1 MKKINFY
8 LFTLASKYILINLII
23 ITILVLFLNLLEI
36 SRILEKENTTLGFF
50 LLLSLLKLP
59 TIISEII
66 PFVVILSIAFLF
78 KNLIT
83 NNELISIRNMGFS
96 ILDIFKPIAIAIFL
110 FGLFILLFIN
120 PLAANFE
127 NNFNNLTSKKYP
139 NMYSIKFIN
148 EGMWIKNISEDNNKN
163 YINISKINLDNMN
176 AEEIKILNINNKFNK
191 IIIAEKGEIID
202 KIFKLQNVSILNINN
217 DKFEKVEFY
226 NLILNFDK
234 SNIIDSILNFK
245 FIPFYKYN
253 VHIKNLK
260 KFNLHS
266 SEVSLYYL
274 SEILKP
280 IFLVIIG
287 FTVMGFSGKFKRN
300 ENFFKVLFI
309 SILIGFLIFLLK
321 EIVTTLTTTMEISFI
336 FSYFIIFMFPLII
349 GLYQMIRIET
359 D

>member
-127 NNFNNLTSKKYP
+127 NNFNTLTSIKYS

-245 FIPFYKYN
+245 FIPFYKYKKHVN
-253 VHIKNLK
+253 NLK
-260 KFNLHS
+260 KFNLYS

-321 EIVTTLTTTMEISFI
+321 EIVTALTTTMEISFI
-336 FSYFIIFMFPLII
+336 ISYFIIFMFPLII
-349 GLYQMIRIET
+349 GLYQMIRIES

>member
-1 MKKINFY
+1 MKIINFY

-120 PLAANFE
+120 PLAAKFE

-245 FIPFYKYN
+245 FIPFYKYKKHVN
-253 VHIKNLK
+253 NLK

-321 EIVTTLTTTMEISFI
+321 EIVTALTTTMEISFI

>member
-23 ITILVLFLNLLEI
+23 ITIFVLFLNLLEI

-148 EGMWIKNISEDNNKN
+148 EGMWIKNISEDNNIN

-191 IIIAEKGEIID
+191 IIIAEKGQIID
-202 KIFKLQNVSILNINN
+202 KIFKLQNVSIFNINN

-245 FIPFYKYN
+245 FIPFYKYKKHVN
-253 VHIKNLK
+253 NLK

-321 EIVTTLTTTMEISFI
+321 EIVTTLTTTMKISFI
-336 FSYFIIFMFPLII
+336 FSYFIIFMFPLMI
-349 GLYQMIRIET
+349 GLYQIIRIES

>member
-23 ITILVLFLNLLEI
+23 ITIFVLFLNLLEI
-36 SRILEKENTTLGFF
+36 SRILEKDNTTLGFF

-148 EGMWIKNISEDNNKN
+148 EGMWIKNISEDNNIN

-176 AEEIKILNINNKFNK
+176 AEKIKILNINNKFNK

-202 KIFKLQNVSILNINN
+202 KIFKLQNVSIFNINN

-245 FIPFYKYN
+245 FIPFYKYKKHVN
-253 VHIKNLK
+253 NLK

-300 ENFFKVLFI
+300 ESFFKVLFI

-321 EIVTTLTTTMEISFI
+321 EIVTTLTTTMKISFI
-336 FSYFIIFMFPLII
+336 FSYFIIFMFPLMI
-349 GLYQMIRIET
+349 GLYQMIRIES

>member
-245 FIPFYKYN
+245 FIPFYKYKKHVN
-253 VHIKNLK
+253 NLK

-321 EIVTTLTTTMEISFI
+321 EIVTALTITMEISFI

-349 GLYQMIRIET
+349 GLYQMIRIES

>member
-127 NNFNNLTSKKYP
+127 NNFNTLTSKKYP

-191 IIIAEKGEIID
+191 IIIAKKGEIID

-245 FIPFYKYN
+245 FIPFYKYKKHVN
-253 VHIKNLK
+253 NLK

-349 GLYQMIRIET
+349 GLYQMIRIES

>member
-23 ITILVLFLNLLEI
+23 ITIFVLFLNLLEI

-148 EGMWIKNISEDNNKN
+148 EGMWIKNISEDNNIN
-163 YINISKINLDNMN
+163 YINISKINLDNMK

-202 KIFKLQNVSILNINN
+202 KIFKLQNVSIFNINN

-245 FIPFYKYN
+245 FIPFYKYKKHVN
-253 VHIKNLK
+253 NLK

-300 ENFFKVLFI
+300 ESFFKVLFI

-321 EIVTTLTTTMEISFI
+321 EIVTTLTTTMKISFI
-336 FSYFIIFMFPLII
+336 FSYFIIFMFPLMI
-349 GLYQMIRIET
+349 GLYQMIRIES

>member
-245 FIPFYKYN
+245 FIPFYKYKKHVN
-253 VHIKNLK
+253 NLK

-321 EIVTTLTTTMEISFI
+321 EIVTTLTITMEISFI

-349 GLYQMIRIET
+349 GLYQMIRIES

>member
-66 PFVVILSIAFLF
+66 PFVVIISIAFLF

-127 NNFNNLTSKKYP
+127 NNFNNLTSTKHA
-139 NMYSIKFIN
+139 NTYSIKFIN
-148 EGMWIKNISEDNNKN
+148 ERMWIKNISKDNNKN

-245 FIPFYKYN
+245 FIPFYKYKKHVN
-253 VHIKNLK
+253 NLK

-274 SEILKP
+274 SEISKP

-321 EIVTTLTTTMEISFI
+321 EIVTALTTKMQISFL

-349 GLYQMIRIET
+349 GLYQMIRIES

>member
-120 PLAANFE
+120 PVAANFE
-127 NNFNNLTSKKYP
+127 NNFNTLTSKKYP

-148 EGMWIKNISEDNNKN
+148 EGMWIKNISDDNNKN

-245 FIPFYKYN
+245 FIPFYKYKKHVN
-253 VHIKNLK
+253 NLK

-274 SEILKP
+274 SEIFKP

-321 EIVTTLTTTMEISFI
+321 EIVTALTTTMEISFI
-336 FSYFIIFMFPLII
+336 ISYFIIFMFPLII
-349 GLYQMIRIET
+349 GLYQMIRIES

>member
-23 ITILVLFLNLLEI
+23 ITIFVLFLNLLEI

-148 EGMWIKNISEDNNKN
+148 EGMWIKNISEDNNIN

-202 KIFKLQNVSILNINN
+202 KIFKLQNVSIFNINN

-245 FIPFYKYN
+245 FIPFYKYKKHVN
-253 VHIKNLK
+253 NLK

-300 ENFFKVLFI
+300 ESFFKVLFI

-321 EIVTTLTTTMEISFI
+321 EIVTTLTTTMKISFI
-336 FSYFIIFMFPLII
+336 FSYFIIFMFPLMI
-349 GLYQMIRIET
+349 GLYQMIRIES

>member
-127 NNFNNLTSKKYP
+127 NNFNTLTSKKYP

-245 FIPFYKYN
+245 FIPFYKYKKHVN
-253 VHIKNLK
+253 NLK

-321 EIVTTLTTTMEISFI
+321 EIVTALTTTMEISFI

-349 GLYQMIRIET
+349 GLYQMIRIES

>member
-1 MKKINFY
+1 MKIINFY

-23 ITILVLFLNLLEI
+23 ITIFVLFLNLLEI

-148 EGMWIKNISEDNNKN
+148 EGMWIKNISEDNNIN

-176 AEEIKILNINNKFNK
+176 AQKIKILNINNKFNK

-202 KIFKLQNVSILNINN
+202 KIFKLQNVSIFNINN

-245 FIPFYKYN
+245 FIPFYKYKKHVN
-253 VHIKNLK
+253 NLK

-300 ENFFKVLFI
+300 ESFFKVLFI

-321 EIVTTLTTTMEISFI
+321 EIVTTLTTTMKISFI
-336 FSYFIIFMFPLII
+336 FSYFIIFMFPLMI
-349 GLYQMIRIET
+349 GLYQMIRIES

>member
-1 MKKINFY
+1 
-8 LFTLASKYILINLII
+8 
-23 ITILVLFLNLLEI
+23 
-36 SRILEKENTTLGFF
+36 
-50 LLLSLLKLP
+50 
-59 TIISEII
+59 
-66 PFVVILSIAFLF
+66 
-78 KNLIT
+78 
-83 NNELISIRNMGFS
+83 
-96 ILDIFKPIAIAIFL
+96 
-110 FGLFILLFIN
+110 
-120 PLAANFE
+120 
-127 NNFNNLTSKKYP
+127 
-139 NMYSIKFIN
+139 MYSIKFIN

-245 FIPFYKYN
+245 FIPFYKYKKHVN
-253 VHIKNLK
+253 NLK

-321 EIVTTLTTTMEISFI
+321 EIVTALTTTMEISFI
-336 FSYFIIFMFPLII
+336 FSYLIIFMFPLII
-349 GLYQMIRIET
+349 GLYQMIRIES

>member
-36 SRILEKENTTLGFF
+36 SRILEKDNTTLGFF

-148 EGMWIKNISEDNNKN
+148 EGMWVKNISEDNNKN

-176 AEEIKILNINNKFNK
+176 AEKIKILNINNKFNK

-245 FIPFYKYN
+245 FIPFYKYKKHVN
-253 VHIKNLK
+253 NLK

-287 FTVMGFSGKFKRN
+287 FTVMGFSGKFKRD

-321 EIVTTLTTTMEISFI
+321 EIVTALTTTMEISFI
-336 FSYFIIFMFPLII
+336 FSYFIIFMFPLTI

>member
-23 ITILVLFLNLLEI
+23 ITIFVLFLNLLEI

-148 EGMWIKNISEDNNKN
+148 EGMWIKNISEDNNIN

-176 AEEIKILNINNKFNK
+176 AEKIKILNINNKFNQ
-191 IIIAEKGEIID
+191 IIIAEKGQIID
-202 KIFKLQNVSILNINN
+202 KIFKLQNVSIFNINN

-245 FIPFYKYN
+245 FIPFYKYKKHVN
-253 VHIKNLK
+253 NLK

-300 ENFFKVLFI
+300 ESFFKVLFI

-321 EIVTTLTTTMEISFI
+321 EIVTTLTTTMKISFI
-336 FSYFIIFMFPLII
+336 FSYFIIFMFPLMI
-349 GLYQMIRIET
+349 GLYQMIRIES

>member
-1 MKKINFY
+1 MKIINFY

-23 ITILVLFLNLLEI
+23 IAILVLFLNLLEI

-110 FGLFILLFIN
+110 FGLFILFFIN

-234 SNIIDSILNFK
+234 SNIIDSMLNFK
-245 FIPFYKYN
+245 FIPFYKYQKHVN
-253 VHIKNLK
+253 NLK

-321 EIVTTLTTTMEISFI
+321 EIVTALTTTMEISFI

-349 GLYQMIRIET
+349 GLYQMIRIES

>member
-120 PLAANFE
+120 PLAAKFE

-245 FIPFYKYN
+245 FIPFYKYKKHVN
-253 VHIKNLK
+253 NLK

-321 EIVTTLTTTMEISFI
+321 EIVTALTTTMEISFI
-336 FSYFIIFMFPLII
+336 ISYFIIFMFPLII
-349 GLYQMIRIET
+349 GLYQMIRIES

>member
-127 NNFNNLTSKKYP
+127 NNFNNLTSIKYP

-191 IIIAEKGEIID
+191 VIIAEKGEIID

-245 FIPFYKYN
+245 FIPFYKYKKHVN
-253 VHIKNLK
+253 NLK

-321 EIVTTLTTTMEISFI
+321 EIVTALTTTMEISFI
-336 FSYFIIFMFPLII
+336 ISYFIIFMFPLII
-349 GLYQMIRIET
+349 GLYQMIRIES

>member
-1 MKKINFY
+1 
-8 LFTLASKYILINLII
+8 
-23 ITILVLFLNLLEI
+23 
-36 SRILEKENTTLGFF
+36 
-50 LLLSLLKLP
+50 
-59 TIISEII
+59 
-66 PFVVILSIAFLF
+66 
-78 KNLIT
+78 
-83 NNELISIRNMGFS
+83 
-96 ILDIFKPIAIAIFL
+96 
-110 FGLFILLFIN
+110 
-120 PLAANFE
+120 
-127 NNFNNLTSKKYP
+127 
-139 NMYSIKFIN
+139 MYSIKFIN

-191 IIIAEKGEIID
+191 IIIAEKGQIID

-245 FIPFYKYN
+245 FIPFYKYKKHVN
-253 VHIKNLK
+253 NLK

-321 EIVTTLTTTMEISFI
+321 EIVTALTTTMEISFI

-349 GLYQMIRIET
+349 GLYQMIRIES

>member
-1 MKKINFY
+1 MKIINFY

-120 PLAANFE
+120 PLAAKFE

-245 FIPFYKYN
+245 FIPFYKYKKHVN
-253 VHIKNLK
+253 NLK

-321 EIVTTLTTTMEISFI
+321 EIVTALTTTMEISFI
-336 FSYFIIFMFPLII
+336 FSYFIIFMFPLTI

>member
-36 SRILEKENTTLGFF
+36 SRILEKDNTTLGFF

-139 NMYSIKFIN
+139 NMYSIKLIN

-245 FIPFYKYN
+245 FIPFYKYKKHVN
-253 VHIKNLK
+253 NLK

-321 EIVTTLTTTMEISFI
+321 EIVTTLTTTMKISFI
-336 FSYFIIFMFPLII
+336 FSYFIIFMFPLMI
-349 GLYQMIRIET
+349 GLYQMIRIES

>member
-245 FIPFYKYN
+245 FIPFYKYKKHVN
-253 VHIKNLK
+253 NLK

-336 FSYFIIFMFPLII
+336 FSYFIIFMFPLTI

>member
-245 FIPFYKYN
+245 FIPFYKYKKHVN
-253 VHIKNLK
+253 NLK

-321 EIVTTLTTTMEISFI
+321 EILTTLTITMEISFI

-349 GLYQMIRIET
+349 GLYQMIRIES

>member
-1 MKKINFY
+1 
-8 LFTLASKYILINLII
+8 
-23 ITILVLFLNLLEI
+23 
-36 SRILEKENTTLGFF
+36 
-50 LLLSLLKLP
+50 
-59 TIISEII
+59 
-66 PFVVILSIAFLF
+66 
-78 KNLIT
+78 
-83 NNELISIRNMGFS
+83 
-96 ILDIFKPIAIAIFL
+96 
-110 FGLFILLFIN
+110 
-120 PLAANFE
+120 
-127 NNFNNLTSKKYP
+127 
-139 NMYSIKFIN
+139 MYSIKFIN

-245 FIPFYKYN
+245 FIPFYKYKKHVN
-253 VHIKNLK
+253 NLK

-349 GLYQMIRIET
+349 GLYQMIRIES

>member
-36 SRILEKENTTLGFF
+36 SRILEKDDTTLGFF

-120 PLAANFE
+120 PLAAKFE

-202 KIFKLQNVSILNINN
+202 KIFKLQNVSIFNINN

-245 FIPFYKYN
+245 FIPFYKYKKHVN
-253 VHIKNLK
+253 NLK

-336 FSYFIIFMFPLII
+336 FSYFIIFMFPLMI
-349 GLYQMIRIET
+349 GLYQMIRIES

>member
-23 ITILVLFLNLLEI
+23 ITIFVLFLNLLEI
-36 SRILEKENTTLGFF
+36 SRILEKENTTLVFF

-148 EGMWIKNISEDNNKN
+148 EGMWIKNISEDNNIN

-176 AEEIKILNINNKFNK
+176 AEGIKILNINNKFNK
-191 IIIAEKGEIID
+191 IIIAEKGKIID
-202 KIFKLQNVSILNINN
+202 KIFKLQNVSIFNINN

-245 FIPFYKYN
+245 FIPFYKYKKHVN
-253 VHIKNLK
+253 NLK

-300 ENFFKVLFI
+300 ESFFKVLFI

-321 EIVTTLTTTMEISFI
+321 EIVTALTTTMEISFI

>member
-127 NNFNNLTSKKYP
+127 NNFNNLTSIKYP

-245 FIPFYKYN
+245 FIPFYKYKKHVN
-253 VHIKNLK
+253 NLK

-321 EIVTTLTTTMEISFI
+321 EIVTALTISMEISFI

-349 GLYQMIRIET
+349 GLYQMIRIES

>member
-23 ITILVLFLNLLEI
+23 ITIFVLFLNLLEI

-148 EGMWIKNISEDNNKN
+148 EGMWIKNISEDNNIN

-202 KIFKLQNVSILNINN
+202 KIFKLQNVSIFNINN

-245 FIPFYKYN
+245 FIPFYKYKKHVN
-253 VHIKNLK
+253 NLK

-300 ENFFKVLFI
+300 ESFFKVLFI

-321 EIVTTLTTTMEISFI
+321 EIVTTLTTTMKISFI
-336 FSYFIIFMFPLII
+336 FSYFIIFMFPLMI

>member
-36 SRILEKENTTLGFF
+36 SRILEKDNTTLGFF

-110 FGLFILLFIN
+110 FGLFILLFMN
-120 PLAANFE
+120 PLAAKFE

-176 AEEIKILNINNKFNK
+176 AEKIKILNINNKFNK
-191 IIIAEKGEIID
+191 IIIAEKGQIID

-245 FIPFYKYN
+245 FIPFYKYKKHVN
-253 VHIKNLK
+253 NLK

-321 EIVTTLTTTMEISFI
+321 EIVTALTTTMEISFI
-336 FSYFIIFMFPLII
+336 FSYFIIFMFPLTI

>member
-245 FIPFYKYN
+245 FIPFYKYKKHVN
-253 VHIKNLK
+253 NLK

-287 FTVMGFSGKFKRN
+287 FTVMGFSGKFKKN

-321 EIVTTLTTTMEISFI
+321 EIVTALTTTMEISFI

-349 GLYQMIRIET
+349 GLYQMIRIES

>member
-1 MKKINFY
+1 MKIINFY

-127 NNFNNLTSKKYP
+127 NNFNTLTSIKYP

-245 FIPFYKYN
+245 FIPFYKYKKHVN
-253 VHIKNLK
+253 NLK

-321 EIVTTLTTTMEISFI
+321 EIVTALTTKMEISFI

-349 GLYQMIRIET
+349 GLYQMIRIES

>member
-50 LLLSLLKLP
+50 LLLSLLKIP

-245 FIPFYKYN
+245 FIPFYKYKKHVN
-253 VHIKNLK
+253 NLK

-321 EIVTTLTTTMEISFI
+321 EIVTALTTTMEISFI

-349 GLYQMIRIET
+349 GLYQMIRIES

>member
-36 SRILEKENTTLGFF
+36 SRILEKDDTTLGFF

-120 PLAANFE
+120 PLAAKFE

-176 AEEIKILNINNKFNK
+176 AEKIKILNINNKFNK
-191 IIIAEKGEIID
+191 IIIAEKGQIID

-245 FIPFYKYN
+245 FIPFYKYKKHVN
-253 VHIKNLK
+253 NLK

-321 EIVTTLTTTMEISFI
+321 EIVTALTTTMEISFI

-349 GLYQMIRIET
+349 GLYQMIRIES

>member
-120 PLAANFE
+120 PLAAKFE

-245 FIPFYKYN
+245 FIPFYKYKKHVN
-253 VHIKNLK
+253 NLK

-321 EIVTTLTTTMEISFI
+321 EIVTALTTTMEISFI

-349 GLYQMIRIET
+349 GLYQMIRIES

>member
-127 NNFNNLTSKKYP
+127 NNFNTLTSIKYP

-245 FIPFYKYN
+245 FIPFYKYKKHVN
-253 VHIKNLK
+253 NLK

-349 GLYQMIRIET
+349 GLYQMIRIES

>member
-1 MKKINFY
+1 
-8 LFTLASKYILINLII
+8 
-23 ITILVLFLNLLEI
+23 
-36 SRILEKENTTLGFF
+36 
-50 LLLSLLKLP
+50 
-59 TIISEII
+59 
-66 PFVVILSIAFLF
+66 
-78 KNLIT
+78 
-83 NNELISIRNMGFS
+83 
-96 ILDIFKPIAIAIFL
+96 
-110 FGLFILLFIN
+110 
-120 PLAANFE
+120 
-127 NNFNNLTSKKYP
+127 
-139 NMYSIKFIN
+139 
-148 EGMWIKNISEDNNKN
+148 MWIKNISEDNNKN

-245 FIPFYKYN
+245 FIPFYKYKKHVN
-253 VHIKNLK
+253 NLK

-349 GLYQMIRIET
+349 GLYQIIRIES

>member
-120 PLAANFE
+120 PLAAKFE

-176 AEEIKILNINNKFNK
+176 AEKIKILNINNKFNK
-191 IIIAEKGEIID
+191 IIIAEKGQIID

-245 FIPFYKYN
+245 FIPFYKYKKHVN
-253 VHIKNLK
+253 NLK

-321 EIVTTLTTTMEISFI
+321 EIVTALTTTMEISFI
-336 FSYFIIFMFPLII
+336 FSYFIIFMFPLMI
-349 GLYQMIRIET
+349 GLYQMIRIESG
-359 D
+359 

>member
-23 ITILVLFLNLLEI
+23 ITIFVLFLNLLEI
-36 SRILEKENTTLGFF
+36 SRILEKDNTTLGFF

-202 KIFKLQNVSILNINN
+202 KIFKLQNVSIFNINN

-245 FIPFYKYN
+245 FIPFYKYKKHVN
-253 VHIKNLK
+253 NLK

-300 ENFFKVLFI
+300 ESFFKVLFI

-321 EIVTTLTTTMEISFI
+321 EIVTTLTTTMKISFI
-336 FSYFIIFMFPLII
+336 FSYFIIFMFPLMI
-349 GLYQMIRIET
+349 GLYQMIRIES

>member
-23 ITILVLFLNLLEI
+23 ITIFVLFLNLLEI

-202 KIFKLQNVSILNINN
+202 KIFKLQNVSIFNINN

-245 FIPFYKYN
+245 FIPFYKYKKHVN
-253 VHIKNLK
+253 NLK

-336 FSYFIIFMFPLII
+336 FSYFIIFMFPLMI
-349 GLYQMIRIET
+349 GLYQMIRIES